1 MTTPVQ
7 VNITTDKGAA
17 ISPFSFLSISQRFNG
32 HHSFELRF
40 NHDVLEK
47 ENSVIIKKSKDFL
60 GAAITF
66 SFKSEK
72 GDQPDNVFKAIVSE
86 VGFANSIGS
95 AGDII
100 FKGYS
105 PTILLENGKHNASF
119 AQKNLGQIV
128 KTAMGKPNNLLST
141 AVNPK
146 FKSSIPYLVQ
156 YKETPFEFIRRLAG
170 EYGEWFFY
178 DGKTLNFGKPANSA
192 NLELKYPNHITDL
205 NLNVRV
211 APLKFTQI
219 DYFAKDNEKFT
230 SDSGSQQVSGL
241 ENFGSHALSTSNSLF
256 SEQVSLLSDKE
267 AVSKSDLDS
276 YVKAEKSSRAAD
288 LVYLNA
294 TSNSPYVAVGM
305 TVKVSASAGDGQADE
320 DYGKYLVLNV
330 VHSIDGSG
338 NYSNSFSGIP
348 AGIEVLP
355 NPYDLPP
362 EAEPQL
368 AIVKQ
373 NNDPDNLGRVKVQL
387 LWQQG
392 QDMTPWIRVLTPHSG
407 TRSGGDKNRGLFFTP
422 EVDDYVVVGFTQ
434 NDPNRPFVM
443 GSVPHGKAI
452 DTSKN
457 SDNHIKAISTRSGS
471 VLYFKDKDDS
481 KEQEIILKTDDNNVI
496 SISVANGDGT
506 VTINTNKD
514 IKITS
519 DKTITIKSEKISIEA
534 SDTLSL
540 KGQTVTIEGT
550 QQLEAKGQEVTIEGQ
565 STTSVKSDGELQ
577 LQGSGPTTIKG
588 AVVQIN

>member
-1 MTTPVQ
+1 
-7 VNITTDKGAA
+7 
-17 ISPFSFLSISQRFNG
+17 
-32 HHSFELRF
+32 
-40 NHDVLEK
+40 
-47 ENSVIIKKSKDFL
+47 
-60 GAAITF
+60 
-66 SFKSEK
+66 
-72 GDQPDNVFKAIVSE
+72 
-86 VGFANSIGS
+86 
-95 AGDII
+95 
-100 FKGYS
+100 
-105 PTILLENGKHNASF
+105 
-119 AQKNLGQIV
+119 
-128 KTAMGKPNNLLST
+128 
-141 AVNPK
+141 
-146 FKSSIPYLVQ
+146 
-156 YKETPFEFIRRLAG
+156 
-170 EYGEWFFY
+170 
-178 DGKTLNFGKPANSA
+178 
-192 NLELKYPNHITDL
+192 
-205 NLNVRV
+205 
-211 APLKFTQI
+211 
-219 DYFAKDNEKFT
+219 
-230 SDSGSQQVSGL
+230 
-241 ENFGSHALSTSNSLF
+241 
-256 SEQVSLLSDKE
+256 
-267 AVSKSDLDS
+267 
-276 YVKAEKSSRAAD
+276 
-288 LVYLNA
+288 
-294 TSNSPYVAVGM
+294 
-305 TVKVSASAGDGQADE
+305 VSASTGDGQTEE

-373 NNDPDNLGRVKVQL
+373 NNDPDNIGRVKVQL

-392 QDMTPWIRVLTPHSG
+392 QDMTPWIRVLTPHAG

-457 SDNHIKAISTRSGS
+457 SDNHIKAITTRSGS

-481 KEQEIILKTDDNNVI
+481 KEQDIILKTDDNNII

-506 VTINTNKD
+506 VKINTNKD
-514 IKITS
+514 IVITS